1 MYKKTILIIIFIIL
15 CWLLWLKYNM
25 IGRKYL
31 KTYTNYKKN
40 NNINIIS
47 YNIGLLPFNIKNF
60 DILEKIII
68 NYDIILL
75 QEFFTNL
82 FFSKKNWLLNFCK
95 KHKYNI
101 VTKEDIRLSSGKLVD
116 GGLVI
121 MSKYPITKVSQT
133 CFKSYAFSFDKLANK
148 GFLHA
153 VIKINN
159 KELSLYNLHNQ
170 SFYTKFKNPYFIQNY
185 QLKKLN
191 NFIDKKDKYII
202 IGGDFNIESKYSTNI
217 IKSMKAFDSK
227 NATIYIKYDKSN
239 NELYSTSEEEEGLT
253 SYNLDYYLAKNIDL
267 QVKSYSNNFSDHK
280 YITST
285 IIFKK

>member
-1 MYKKTILIIIFIIL
+1 MYKKTILITIFIIL
-15 CWLLWLKYNM
+15 CWFLWLKYNM
-25 IGRKYL
+25 ISRKYL
-31 KTYTNYKKN
+31 KIYTNYKKT

-47 YNIGLLPFNIKNF
+47 YNIGLLPFNIKNL

-82 FFSKKNWLLNFCK
+82 FLSKKNWLLNFCK

-101 VTKEDIRLSSGKLVD
+101 VTKEDISLSSGKLVD
-116 GGLVI
+116 SGLVI
-121 MSKYPITKVSQT
+121 MSKYPITKVRQT
-133 CFKSYAFSFDKLANK
+133 CFKSYAFKYDKLANK

-185 QLKKLN
+185 QLRKLN

-202 IGGDFNIESKYSTNI
+202 IGGDFNIESKYSKNI
-217 IKSMKAFDSK
+217 IKSMKVFNSK
-227 NATIYIKYDKSN
+227 NPTIYIKYDKSN

-253 SYNLDYYLAKNIDL
+253 SYNLDYYLTKNIHL
-267 QVKSYSNNFSDHK
+267 QVMSYSNNFSDHK

-285 IIFKK
+285 ITFK